1 MDDVI
6 EIDLRKLILNLL
18 ANWKLII
25 GISFIFGLAAF
36 LYSFLQPDIYQAK
49 AVIAVTKPRYI
60 ANFDPQYQTVNTTAP
75 TSKALLD
82 VVNSDV
88 ILSQV
93 YDFWQ
98 GEQKELVSFDNFRD
112 NAIEASAGGDIS
124 ILVLKVMLE
133 NPNEAAAL
141 ANQWAYLSVKRINS
155 LYSGVDDNQIL
166 FFDNQIEITT
176 LNLDNAKIALE
187 EFEATDQSS
196 LINNELDS
204 LLETQSTSLRKQ
216 RLLENARQDAL
227 GILQTLEN
235 SNASTQVVSQ
245 IYDNFK
251 VLQLRLYSDSGF
263 EQSPLQLQLSNSP
276 VGESLT
282 VAQLRILINDW
293 VEVLE
298 NQYEELEGNSTLVEE
313 QVLAYQQQL
322 RKYYNQHQT
331 LELQYNVIKDTYET
345 LLRKQ
350 REVRISSDEHS
361 GDAQVASQSR
371 VPEERMPHNTLRNT
385 AIALVAGGILAVIFV
400 ILRDWFKEKNNPQA
414 S

>member
-25 GISFIFGLAAF
+25 GISFVLGLAAF

-98 GEQKELVSFDNFRD
+98 GEKKELVSFDNFRD
-112 NAIEASAGGDIS
+112 NAIEASAGGDTS

-141 ANQWAYLSVKRINS
+141 ANQWAQLSVKRINS
-155 LYSGVDDNQIL
+155 LYSGVDDNQLL

-176 LNLDNAKIALE
+176 QNLDNAKIALE
-187 EFEATDQSS
+187 EFEARDQST
-196 LINNELDS
+196 LISNELDS
-204 LLETQSTSLRKQ
+204 LFALQSSSLRKQ

-245 IYDNFK
+245 IHDNFK
-251 VLQLRLYSDSGF
+251 VLQLRLYADSGF

-293 VEVLE
+293 VEVLDD
-298 NQYEELEGNSTLVEE
+298 QYEELEGNTTLVEE

-331 LELQYNVIKDTYET
+331 LELQYKVIKDTYET

-361 GDAQVASQSR
+361 GDAQVASQAR
-371 VPEERMPHNTLRNT
+371 VPEERMPHNTVRNT
-385 AIALVAGGILAVIFV
+385 AIALVAGGILEVIFV
-400 ILRDWFKEKNNPQA
+400 ILHGWFKEKNNQQA

>member
-36 LYSFLQPDIYQAK
+36 LYFFLQPDLYQAK

-251 VLQLRLYSDSGF
+251 VLQLRLYADSGF

>member
-25 GISFIFGLAAF
+25 GISFVLGLAAF

-112 NAIEASAGGDIS
+112 NAIEASAGGDTS

-141 ANQWAYLSVKRINS
+141 ANQWAQISVKRINS
-155 LYSGVDDNQIL
+155 LYSGVDDNQLL

-176 LNLDNAKIALE
+176 QNLDNAKIALE
-187 EFEATDQSS
+187 EFEARDQST
-196 LINNELDS
+196 LISNELDS
-204 LLETQSTSLRKQ
+204 LFALQSSSLRKQ

-245 IYDNFK
+245 IHDNFK
-251 VLQLRLYSDSGF
+251 VLQLRLYADSGF
-263 EQSPLQLQLSNSP
+263 DQAPIQLQLSNSP

-282 VAQLRILINDW
+282 VAQMRVLINDW

-298 NQYEELEGNSTLVEE
+298 DQYEELEGNSTQVEE

-322 RKYYNQHQT
+322 RKYYNQRQT

-361 GDAQVASQSR
+361 GDAQVASQAR
-371 VPEERMPHNTLRNT
+371 VPEERMPHNTVRNT

-400 ILRDWFKEKNNPQA
+400 ILHGWFKEKNNQQA

>member
-36 LYSFLQPDIYQAK
+36 LYFFLQPDLYQAK

-112 NAIEASAGGDIS
+112 NAIEASAGGDTS

-141 ANQWAYLSVKRINS
+141 ANQWAQISVKRINS
-155 LYSGVDDNQIL
+155 LYSGVDDNQLL

-176 LNLDNAKIALE
+176 QNLDNAKIALE
-187 EFEATDQSS
+187 EFEARDQST
-196 LINNELDS
+196 LISNELDS
-204 LLETQSTSLRKQ
+204 LFALQSSSLRKQ

-245 IYDNFK
+245 IHDNFK

-361 GDAQVASQSR
+361 GDAQVASQAR
-371 VPEERMPHNTLRNT
+371 VPEERMPHNTVRNT
-385 AIALVAGGILAVIFV
+385 AIALVAGGILAVIF
-400 ILRDWFKEKNNPQA
+400 IIMRDWFKQENLEKN
-414 S
+414 

>member
-112 NAIEASAGGDIS
+112 NAIEASAGGDTS

-251 VLQLRLYSDSGF
+251 VLQLRLYADSGF

>member
-251 VLQLRLYSDSGF
+251 VLQLRLYADSGF

>member
-36 LYSFLQPDIYQAK
+36 LYFFLQPDLYQAK

-112 NAIEASAGGDIS
+112 NAIEASAGGDTS

-141 ANQWAYLSVKRINS
+141 ANQWAQISVKRINS
-155 LYSGVDDNQIL
+155 LYSGVDDNQLL

-176 LNLDNAKIALE
+176 QNLDNAKIALE
-187 EFEATDQSS
+187 EFEARDQST
-196 LINNELDS
+196 LISNELDS
-204 LLETQSTSLRKQ
+204 LFALQSSSLRKQ

-245 IYDNFK
+245 IHDNFK

-298 NQYEELEGNSTLVEE
+298 NQYEELEGNTTLVEE

-361 GDAQVASQSR
+361 GDAQVASQAR
-371 VPEERMPHNTLRNT
+371 VPEERMPHNTVRNT
-385 AIALVAGGILAVIFV
+385 AIALVAGGILAVIF
-400 ILRDWFKEKNNPQA
+400 IIMRDWFKQENLEKN
-414 S
+414 